1 MAKNETVSR
10 NEGTS
15 SESVEKRTES
25 SSSGNREFKG
35 DVFSMLMREPKYALQ
50 VYNALNHSDYSN
62 PEEIQIITTNHGVSL
77 SVRNDASFMID
88 RHVNYYEHQSTYSP
102 NMPLRCLIYYIHDLK
117 EFVKYDKKD
126 LYSRKMIPIPTPHFV
141 IFYNGEDKRPE
152 TEVMRLSAAFY
163 HQTEEPELEV
173 ICTAYN
179 INPSFN
185 EELKEKA
192 GVLYGYTHFVEKV
205 RTYRETEVSLRAAI
219 DRAID
224 ECIEEDILRDFFLEN
239 RDEVVKVT
247 DIDMTFETR
256 LAYVKRDS
264 YEEGLEDGRAEG
276 IKEQAALT
284 ERERQR
290 ADSAEARADLK
301 KARADSEKTRADDL
315 QIELDQLRKQLSMD

>member
-1 MAKNETVSR
+1 MAKSEDVTRNEPVSR
-10 NEGTS
+10 NDGS
-15 SESVEKRTES
+15 SSES

-126 LYSRKMIPIPTPHFV
+126 LYSRRMIPIPTPHFV

-192 GVLYGYTHFVEKV
+192 DVLYGYTYFVEKV

-276 IKEQAALT
+276 LKEGREKGIKEGREK
-284 ERERQR
+284 ERLR
-290 ADSAEARADLK
+290 AEAAEARADALQKELEQLK
-301 KARADSEKTRADDL
+301 K
-315 QIELDQLRKQLSMD
+315 QLLKD

>member
-1 MAKNETVSR
+1 MTKSEDVTRNESASR
-10 NEGTS
+10 NGGS
-15 SESVEKRTES
+15 SSES

-62 PEEIQIITTNHGVSL
+62 PKEIQIITTNHGVSL
-77 SVRNDASFMID
+77 SIRNDASFMID

-126 LYSRKMIPIPTPHFV
+126 LYSRRMIPIPTPHFV

-205 RTYRETEVSLRAAI
+205 RTYRETEISLRAAI

-256 LAYVKRDS
+256 LQYVKRDS

-276 IKEQAALT
+276 REEGRAEGRAEGIKEGREE
-284 ERERQR
+284 ERLR
-290 ADSAEARADLK
+290 AETAEAKAASLQKELDKLK
-301 KARADSEKTRADDL
+301 K
-315 QIELDQLRKQLSMD
+315 QLLKD